1 MKLIRKLALA
11 AALSCL
17 SLAASAQEFI
27 AGIPRNET
35 LIIQGNTA
43 QNADWFNLWAAG
55 GGSATNGLQQL
66 TSDTLWFINPEGGKD
81 AWQNALAS
89 EPPIYNAD
97 FTQMTVKLR
106 RGIYWSDGV
115 EFTSADVAYT
125 VQCQLDHPGMNWSAA
140 FSINVAGIDVPDRD
154 TVVFRLK
161 APNSRFHALFT
172 VRWNAAW
179 IMPKHVFEKVD
190 DPLKFANNPPTSL
203 SAYVLNSYDKLGNW
217 TIWKLRDDWQRTSIG
232 MDWGQPA
239 VKYVVYRNA
248 GNPEARVIEQRN
260 HNLDVI
266 NDMAPE
272 GMFAI
277 MRGSKSVASWFK
289 GFPFAHPDPTLP
301 AVILNHQVPPFDNA
315 DVRWALALMIDI
327 KTVSLGAFRGAAN
340 LSALAVPPT
349 G

>member
-17 SLAASAQEFI
+17 SLAAAAQEFI

-66 TSDTLWFINPEGGKD
+66 TSDTLWFINPEDGKD

-125 VQCQLDHPGMNWSAA
+125 VQCQLDHPGMN
-140 FSINVAGIDVPDRD
+140 
-154 TVVFRLK
+154 
-161 APNSRFHALFT
+161 
-172 VRWNAAW
+172 
-179 IMPKHVFEKVD
+179 
-190 DPLKFANNPPTSL
+190 
-203 SAYVLNSYDKLGNW
+203 
-217 TIWKLRDDWQRTSIG
+217 
-232 MDWGQPA
+232 
-239 VKYVVYRNA
+239 
-248 GNPEARVIEQRN
+248 
-260 HNLDVI
+260 
-266 NDMAPE
+266 
-272 GMFAI
+272 
-277 MRGSKSVASWFK
+277 
-289 GFPFAHPDPTLP
+289 
-301 AVILNHQVPPFDNA
+301 
-315 DVRWALALMIDI
+315 
-327 KTVSLGAFRGAAN
+327 
-340 LSALAVPPT
+340 
-349 G
+349 